1 MSITSVFV
9 GNLSGEPELRYTPG
23 GRAVAA
29 LRVAVQDRKQVDG
42 HWVDGETSFIKVNV
56 WGVRAENV
64 AESLTRGTRVIV
76 VGRGQQRTF
85 ETKDGQQRT
94 VFEVDADS
102 IGPDLTFATAKV
114 TKPTRASAAGNG
126 GQSDSASF
134 EPEPDADLASVA
146 EAG

>member
-23 GRAVAA
+23 GRAAA
-29 LRVAVQDRKQVDG
+29 TLRVAVQDRKQENG
-42 HWVDGETSFIKVNV
+42 RWVDGETSFVRVNV

-76 VGRGQQRTF
+76 VGRGKQRAF
-85 ETKDGQQRT
+85 ETKDGEKRT

-114 TKPTRASAAGNG
+114 TKLTRASATDDDHPWD
-126 GQSDSASF
+126 SDSSELEPATDPAS
-134 EPEPDADLASVA
+134 AA
-146 EAG
+146 AG